1 MWVSMLPS
9 CTSTLD
15 NFAKHKNLC
24 ISGGLCQSYTQACPE
39 AFYAEYSIER
49 LDYSDWVAPVKIM
62 STAFSAIM
70 MVGALVLP
78 VISCGMIDASTT
90 RKFCMP

>member
-1 MWVSMLPS
+1 MLPS
-9 CTSTLD
+9 CTSNLD
-15 NFAKHKNLC
+15 NFPKHKNQC
-24 ISGGLCQSYTQACPE
+24 ISRGLCQGYTQACPE
-39 AFYAEYSIER
+39 AFYVECSLER

-78 VISCGMIDASTT
+78 VISCGMIDASIT
-90 RKFCMP
+90 RRFCMP